1 MKSIN
6 ISDHKITNQITLK
19 QLPTSI
25 NLDANN
31 PCPVKPIIKKTI
43 SVFDKFEKKLI
54 ILYVF

>member
-25 NLDANN
+25 NLDADRDQT
-31 PCPVKPIIKKTI
+31 KKALKK
-43 SVFDKFEKKLI
+43 VRRKLGELQEKT
-54 ILYVF
+54 V